1 MYEVE
6 KLKSLG
12 LRAPTSAQNSVAN
25 QTNLQLEQDSAD
37 PSPQTPPAK
46 RGTWVAKE
54 KGLRRPPPHPPN

>member
-37 PSPQTPPAK
+37 PSPQTPPLQ
-46 RGTWVAKE
+46 
-54 KGLRRPPPHPPN
+54 KGDLGSQGKKTKTKKT